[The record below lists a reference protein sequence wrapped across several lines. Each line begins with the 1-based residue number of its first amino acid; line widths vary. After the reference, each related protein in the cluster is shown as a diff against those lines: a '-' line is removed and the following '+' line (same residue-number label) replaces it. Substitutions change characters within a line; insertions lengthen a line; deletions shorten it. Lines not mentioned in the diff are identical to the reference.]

1 MGIKIRRRGWGL
13 GIFDGNLSRRVSMY
27 HYIRIYLV
35 ACWKGLSRSHSPT
48 FYFVSMVLFIP
59 VSNPHSQSRDAVN
72 YLTKDYPGSPKSTQA
87 RATLTRVAR
96 E

>member
-1 MGIKIRRRGWGL
+1 
-13 GIFDGNLSRRVSMY
+13 
-27 HYIRIYLV
+27 
-35 ACWKGLSRSHSPT
+35 
-48 FYFVSMVLFIP
+48 MVLFMPI
-59 VSNPHSQSRDAVN
+59 SNPRSQSRDAVN